1 MRKLIACLACRNA
14 GTRLY
19 GKPLQNLDIE
29 SKITILDYIIDL
41 LRTTKEIDEIV
52 LGISEGVENLPF
64 VDIAKSNN
72 IPYIIGDETDVLKRL
87 IDCCDHV
94 NGTDIFRM
102 TTESPFNCF
111 ELVGDAWAEHQNND
125 YDLTVLDNVPD
136 GCGMEIIKLAAY
148 KKSWRLGEAK
158 HRSEF
163 TSLFIRENKNQFKIG
178 EVVAPEIIKRT
189 DIRLTVDY
197 PEDLV
202 VCRAVYDHFKDLAP
216 RIPVKK
222 IIKFLD
228 ENPGHKKLVDKFV
241 DEGLKTMYL

>member
-111 ELVGDAWAEHQNND
+111 ELVGDALPLQ
-125 YDLTVLDNVPD
+125 
-136 GCGMEIIKLAAY
+136 
-148 KKSWRLGEAK
+148 
-158 HRSEF
+158 
-163 TSLFIRENKNQFKIG
+163 
-178 EVVAPEIIKRT
+178 VAMTFCTQPI
-189 DIRLTVDY
+189 
-197 PEDLV
+197 
-202 VCRAVYDHFKDLAP
+202 
-216 RIPVKK
+216 
-222 IIKFLD
+222 
-228 ENPGHKKLVDKFV
+228 
-241 DEGLKTMYL
+241 